1 MIQMTEIGEMIHDT
15 IEFLKEADWQTCD
28 ITAELIQN
36 QIEQLHG
43 VTIEIDRITNYL

>member
-1 MIQMTEIGEMIHDT
+1 MNAYYIEMINDC
-15 IEFLKEADWQTCD
+15 IAYLIEADWQKSE

-43 VTIEIDRITNYL
+43 ERIEIALIEAELAK